1 MRHRLCGASSCAIGW
16 SSFVR
21 DGANGHTTKSQVATA
36 GRERAHRLRATFA
49 RPSATGSI
57 LRLQT
62 SAFTFSHKFKASSVD
77 AGHATLGRLTDKKVP
92 NSLISLLAACAF
104 LQPLCS
110 PTDLLVLIL
119 LALALALSYSYSYSY
134 SCLFLAHRPHH
145 VGQIE
150 RPFAMPRTQLP
161 RRR

>member
-1 MRHRLCGASSCAIGW
+1 MRHRLCGASSCAIEW

-62 SAFTFSHKFKASSVD
+62 SAFTFSHKFKASSF
-77 AGHATLGRLTDKKVP
+77 
-92 NSLISLLAACAF
+92 LIHLSACLLLAPSSNHFARQ
-104 LQPLCS
+104 L
-110 PTDLLVLIL
+110 TY
-119 LALALALSYSYSYSY
+119 LSS
-134 SCLFLAHRPHH
+134 SCLLLLLLSLTLTLTLTLTLASS
-145 VGQIE
+145 
-150 RPFAMPRTQLP
+150 
-161 RRR
+161 